1 MVLPFKRDRRSLSS
15 DRIILEKL
23 ALSSDGAVRK
33 DPAVHVSL
41 SSIQFSNSPEP
52 KRHIHPVI
60 PSLEPANSSDDNSQ
74 PTTGRLPIHSS
85 R

>member
-1 MVLPFKRDRRSLSS
+1 MVYLFNVTAEVFRPTATSQTNSR
-15 DRIILEKL
+15 
-23 ALSSDGAVRK
+23 SSDGAVRK
-33 DPAVHVSL
+33 DSAVHVSL

-52 KRHIHPVI
+52 KRHIHPEL
-60 PSLEPANSSDDNSQ
+60 PPLKPPNPPDDDLQ